1 MLTSIKKATS
11 SFFTKVLIGL
21 IILPFVFWGMGDVFR
36 TGNQNVLVNIDAE
49 KIGVQNF
56 VNYLSQLNLTDEQRK
71 NLSKTDLLDRI
82 LSDYI
87 GKKIIAMEIETGG
100 VKLSNNSLKEII
112 TSDET
117 FKKDN
122 QFSRTEYEKFLLENR
137 MSPTMFEQ
145 NISEQEKKRQLLTYL
160 SEGINLPNFLIN
172 KEFQNENQNKT
183 IQYLELD
190 DLYKNK
196 KFTDEE
202 IKKIYDENKQFL
214 VREFKKINFVE
225 LLPSNLT
232 GQPEYNES
240 YFKRIL
246 EIENGILDVKKVND
260 FVQEFN
266 LSLKTINE
274 TDRNK
279 KNKLG
284 QDIIKLEDGLFERMF
299 NVEANKAS
307 LINLNNKYFLSEVES
322 INQITRDLEDKEIRD
337 AITSQLKIK
346 YIAESNIKIVKQLSE
361 GKFKKEQFDNFGKE
375 NNIPIKN
382 TTLKNLE
389 DETIFNKDIIREIFK
404 VKDNELQLITDSTLT
419 KNYIIYSVKTEF
431 PPFDKNNKKFTE
443 YETKAKLG
451 FSNQIYGTFD
461 AAVNERYDVKI
472 NEKVLTRIKNTL

>member
-232 GQPEYNES
+232 GQPEYNEA
-240 YFKRIL
+240 YFKRID
-246 EIENGILDVKKVND
+246 EIENGILDGKKVND
-260 FVQEFN
+260 FAQEFN

-284 QDIIKLEDGLFERMF
+284 QDIIRLEDGLFERIF

-361 GKFKKEQFDNFGKE
+361 GKFKKEQFDNFSKE
-375 NNIPIKN
+375 NNISIKN

-389 DETIFNKDIIREIFK
+389 DETIFNKDIMREIFK

-431 PPFDKNNKKFTE
+431 PPFDENNKKFTE

>member
-71 NLSKTDLLDRI
+71 SLSKTDLLDRI

-100 VKLSNNSLKEII
+100 VKLSNSSLKEII

-183 IQYLELD
+183 IQYIELD

-232 GQPEYNES
+232 GQAEYNEA
-240 YFKRIL
+240 YFKRIDQ
-246 EIENGILDVKKVND
+246 IENGILDGKKIND
-260 FVQEFN
+260 FTQEFN

-322 INQITRDLEDKEIRD
+322 VNQITRNLEDKEIRD

-361 GKFKKEQFDNFGKE
+361 GKFKKEQFDNFSKE
-375 NNIPIKN
+375 NNISIKN

-389 DETIFNKDIIREIFK
+389 DGTIFNKDIIREIFK
-404 VKDNELQLITDSTLT
+404 VKDNEIQLITDSTLT

-461 AAVNERYDVKI
+461 AAINERYDVKI

>member
-56 VNYLSQLNLTDEQRK
+56 VNYLSQLNLTNEQRK

-232 GQPEYNES
+232 GQPEYNEA
-240 YFKRIL
+240 YFKRID
-246 EIENGILDVKKVND
+246 EIENGILDGKKVND
-260 FVQEFN
+260 FAQEFN

-284 QDIIKLEDGLFERMF
+284 QDIIKLEDGLFE
-299 NVEANKAS
+299 
-307 LINLNNKYFLSEVES
+307 
-322 INQITRDLEDKEIRD
+322 
-337 AITSQLKIK
+337 
-346 YIAESNIKIVKQLSE
+346 
-361 GKFKKEQFDNFGKE
+361 
-375 NNIPIKN
+375 
-382 TTLKNLE
+382 
-389 DETIFNKDIIREIFK
+389 
-404 VKDNELQLITDSTLT
+404 
-419 KNYIIYSVKTEF
+419 
-431 PPFDKNNKKFTE
+431 
-443 YETKAKLG
+443 
-451 FSNQIYGTFD
+451 
-461 AAVNERYDVKI
+461 
-472 NEKVLTRIKNTL
+472 

>member
-1 MLTSIKKATS
+1 
-11 SFFTKVLIGL
+11 
-21 IILPFVFWGMGDVFR
+21 
-36 TGNQNVLVNIDAE
+36 
-49 KIGVQNF
+49 
-56 VNYLSQLNLTDEQRK
+56 
-71 NLSKTDLLDRI
+71 
-82 LSDYI
+82 
-87 GKKIIAMEIETGG
+87 
-100 VKLSNNSLKEII
+100 
-112 TSDET
+112 
-117 FKKDN
+117 
-122 QFSRTEYEKFLLENR
+122 

-183 IQYLELD
+183 IQYIELD

-232 GQPEYNES
+232 GQAEYNEA
-240 YFKRIL
+240 YFKRID
-246 EIENGILDVKKVND
+246 EMENGILDGKKIND
-260 FVQEFN
+260 FTQEFN

-322 INQITRDLEDKEIRD
+322 INQITRNLEDKEIRD

-361 GKFKKEQFDNFGKE
+361 GKFKKEQFDNFSKE
-375 NNIPIKN
+375 NNISIKN

-431 PPFDKNNKKFTE
+431 PPFDKNNKIFTE

-461 AAVNERYDVKI
+461 AAVNERYNVKI

>member
-11 SFFTKVLIGL
+11 SFFAKVLIGL

-100 VKLSNNSLKEII
+100 VKLSNSSLKEII

-232 GQPEYNES
+232 GQPEYNEA
-240 YFKRIL
+240 YFKRID
-246 EIENGILDVKKVND
+246 EIENGILDGKKVND
-260 FVQEFN
+260 FTQEFN

-346 YIAESNIKIVKQLSE
+346 YIAENNIKIVKQLSE
-361 GKFKKEQFDNFGKE
+361 GKFKKEQFDNFSKE
-375 NNIPIKN
+375 NNISIKN

-389 DETIFNKDIIREIFK
+389 DETIFNKDIMREIFK

-419 KNYIIYSVKTEF
+419 KNYIIFSVKTEF

>member
-36 TGNQNVLVNIDAE
+36 TGNQNVLVNIDDK

-71 NLSKTDLLDRI
+71 SLSKTDLLDRI

-100 VKLSNNSLKEII
+100 VKLSNSSLKEII

-117 FKKDN
+117 FKEDN

-183 IQYLELD
+183 IQYIELD

-202 IKKIYDENKQFL
+202 IEKIYDENKQFL

-232 GQPEYNES
+232 GQAEYNEA
-240 YFKRIL
+240 YFKRID
-246 EIENGILDVKKVND
+246 EIENGILDGKKIND
-260 FVQEFN
+260 FTQEFN

-284 QDIIKLEDGLFERMF
+284 QDIIKLEDRLFERMF

-322 INQITRDLEDKEIRD
+322 INQITRNLEDKEIRD

-361 GKFKKEQFDNFGKE
+361 GKFKKEQFDNFSKE
-375 NNIPIKN
+375 NNISIKN

-443 YETKAKLG
+443 YKTKAKLG

-461 AAVNERYDVKI
+461 AAINERYNVKI

>member
-232 GQPEYNES
+232 GQPEYNEA
-240 YFKRIL
+240 YFKRID
-246 EIENGILDVKKVND
+246 EIENGILDGKKVND
-260 FVQEFN
+260 FAQEFN

-284 QDIIKLEDGLFERMF
+284 QDIIKLEDGLFERIF

-375 NNIPIKN
+375 KKIPIKN

>member
-232 GQPEYNES
+232 GQPEYNEA
-240 YFKRIL
+240 YFKRID
-246 EIENGILDVKKVND
+246 EIENGILDGKKVND
-260 FVQEFN
+260 FAQEFN

-284 QDIIKLEDGLFERMF
+284 QDIIKLEDGLFERIF

-361 GKFKKEQFDNFGKE
+361 GKFKKEQFDNFSKE

-419 KNYIIYSVKTEF
+419 KNYIIFSVKTEF

>member
-100 VKLSNNSLKEII
+100 VKLSNSSLKEII

-214 VREFKKINFVE
+214 VKEFKKINFVE

-232 GQPEYNES
+232 GQPEYNEA
-240 YFKRIL
+240 YFKRID
-246 EIENGILDVKKVND
+246 EIENGILDGKKVND
-260 FVQEFN
+260 FTQEFN

-322 INQITRDLEDKEIRD
+322 INQITRDLEDEEIRD

-346 YIAESNIKIVKQLSE
+346 YIAENNIKIVKQLSE
-361 GKFKKEQFDNFGKE
+361 GKFKKEQFDNFSKE
-375 NNIPIKN
+375 NNISIKN

-389 DETIFNKDIIREIFK
+389 DETIFNKDIMREIFK

-419 KNYIIYSVKTEF
+419 KNYIIFSVKTEF

>member
-56 VNYLSQLNLTDEQRK
+56 VNYLSQLNLTNEQRK

-240 YFKRIL
+240 YFKRID
-246 EIENGILDVKKVND
+246 EIENGILDGKKIND
-260 FVQEFN
+260 FTQEFN

-284 QDIIKLEDGLFERMF
+284 QDIIKLEDGLFERIF

-361 GKFKKEQFDNFGKE
+361 GKFKKEQFDNFIIERTLYTKQI
-375 NNIPIKN
+375 IPIAI
-382 TTLKNLE
+382 
-389 DETIFNKDIIREIFK
+389 IFFIIF
-404 VKDNELQLITDSTLT
+404 LFF
-419 KNYIIYSVKTEF
+419 IY
-431 PPFDKNNKKFTE
+431 N
-443 YETKAKLG
+443 
-451 FSNQIYGTFD
+451 
-461 AAVNERYDVKI
+461 
-472 NEKVLTRIKNTL
+472 

>member
-71 NLSKTDLLDRI
+71 SLSKTDLLDRI

-100 VKLSNNSLKEII
+100 VKLSNSSLKEII
-112 TSDET
+112 TSDKT

-232 GQPEYNES
+232 GQPEYNEA
-240 YFKRIL
+240 YFKRID
-246 EIENGILDVKKVND
+246 EIENGILDGKKVND
-260 FVQEFN
+260 FAQEFN

-284 QDIIKLEDGLFERMF
+284 QDIIKLEDGLFERIF

-322 INQITRDLEDKEIRD
+322 INQITRNLEDKEIRD

-361 GKFKKEQFDNFGKE
+361 GKFKKEQFDNFSKE
-375 NNIPIKN
+375 NNISIKN

-461 AAVNERYDVKI
+461 AAINERYDVKI

>member
-1 MLTSIKKATS
+1 MLTSIKKTAS

-183 IQYLELD
+183 IQYIELD

-232 GQPEYNES
+232 GQPEYNEA
-240 YFKRIL
+240 YFKRID
-246 EIENGILDVKKVND
+246 EIENGILDGKKVND
-260 FVQEFN
+260 FAQEFN

-322 INQITRDLEDKEIRD
+322 INQITRNLEDKEIRD

-361 GKFKKEQFDNFGKE
+361 GKFKKEQFDNFSKE
-375 NNIPIKN
+375 NNISIKN

-443 YETKAKLG
+443 YEIKAKLV

-461 AAVNERYDVKI
+461 AAINDRYDVKI

>member
-100 VKLSNNSLKEII
+100 VKLSNSSLKEII

-232 GQPEYNES
+232 GQPEYNEA
-240 YFKRIL
+240 YFKRID
-246 EIENGILDVKKVND
+246 EIENGILDGKKIND
-260 FVQEFN
+260 FTQEFN

-322 INQITRDLEDKEIRD
+322 INQITRDLEDEEIRD

-346 YIAESNIKIVKQLSE
+346 YIAENNIKIVKQLSE
-361 GKFKKEQFDNFGKE
+361 GKFKKEQFDNFSKE
-375 NNIPIKN
+375 NNISIKN

-419 KNYIIYSVKTEF
+419 KNYIIFSVKTEF

>member
-11 SFFTKVLIGL
+11 SFFAKVLIGL

-100 VKLSNNSLKEII
+100 VKLSNSSLKEII

-232 GQPEYNES
+232 GQPEYNEA
-240 YFKRIL
+240 YFKRID
-246 EIENGILDVKKVND
+246 EIENGILDGKKVND
-260 FVQEFN
+260 FAQEFN

-279 KNKLG
+279 KNKSG

-322 INQITRDLEDKEIRD
+322 INQITRDLEDEEIRD

-346 YIAESNIKIVKQLSE
+346 YIAENNIKIVKQLSE
-361 GKFKKEQFDNFGKE
+361 GKFKKEQFDNFSKE
-375 NNIPIKN
+375 NNISIKN

-431 PPFDKNNKKFTE
+431 PPFDENNKKFTE

>member
-100 VKLSNNSLKEII
+100 VKLSNSSLKEII

-183 IQYLELD
+183 IQYIELD

-232 GQPEYNES
+232 GQAEYNEA
-240 YFKRIL
+240 YFKRID
-246 EIENGILDVKKVND
+246 EIENGILDGKKIND
-260 FVQEFN
+260 FTQEFN

-361 GKFKKEQFDNFGKE
+361 GKFKKEQFDNFSKE
-375 NNIPIKN
+375 NNVSIKN

-443 YETKAKLG
+443 YETKAKLR

-461 AAVNERYDVKI
+461 AAINERYDVKI

>member
-232 GQPEYNES
+232 GQPEYNEA
-240 YFKRIL
+240 YFKRID
-246 EIENGILDVKKVND
+246 EIENGILDGKKVND
-260 FVQEFN
+260 FTQEFN

-284 QDIIKLEDGLFERMF
+284 QDIIKLEDGLFERIF

-361 GKFKKEQFDNFGKE
+361 GKFKKEQFDNFSKE
-375 NNIPIKN
+375 NNISIKN

>member
-100 VKLSNNSLKEII
+100 VKLSNSSLKEII

-183 IQYLELD
+183 IQYIELD

-232 GQPEYNES
+232 GQAEYNEA
-240 YFKRIL
+240 YFKRID
-246 EIENGILDVKKVND
+246 EIENGILDGKKIND
-260 FVQEFN
+260 FTQEFN

-322 INQITRDLEDKEIRD
+322 INQITRNLEDEEIRD

-361 GKFKKEQFDNFGKE
+361 GKFKKEQFDNFSKE
-375 NNIPIKN
+375 NNISIKN

-461 AAVNERYDVKI
+461 AAINERYDVKI

>member
-56 VNYLSQLNLTDEQRK
+56 VNYLSQLNLTNEQRK

-240 YFKRIL
+240 YFKRID
-246 EIENGILDVKKVND
+246 EIENGILDGKKVND
-260 FVQEFN
+260 FAQEFN

-279 KNKLG
+279 KNKSG
-284 QDIIKLEDGLFERMF
+284 QDIIKLEDGLFERIF

>member
-100 VKLSNNSLKEII
+100 VKLSNSSLKEII

-232 GQPEYNES
+232 GQPEYNEA
-240 YFKRIL
+240 YFKRID
-246 EIENGILDVKKVND
+246 EIENGILDGKKVND
-260 FVQEFN
+260 FIQEFN

-284 QDIIKLEDGLFERMF
+284 QEIIKVEDGLFERMF

-322 INQITRDLEDKEIRD
+322 INQITRDLEDEEIRD

-346 YIAESNIKIVKQLSE
+346 YIAENNIKIVKQLSE
-361 GKFKKEQFDNFGKE
+361 GKFKKEQFDNFSKE
-375 NNIPIKN
+375 NNISIKN

-419 KNYIIYSVKTEF
+419 KNYIIFSVKTEF
-431 PPFDKNNKKFTE
+431 PLFDKNDKKFTE

-461 AAVNERYDVKI
+461 AAINERYDVKI

>member
-71 NLSKTDLLDRI
+71 SLSKTDLLDRI

-100 VKLSNNSLKEII
+100 VKLSNSSLKEII

-183 IQYLELD
+183 IQYIELD

-232 GQPEYNES
+232 GQAEYNEA
-240 YFKRIL
+240 YFKRID
-246 EIENGILDVKKVND
+246 EIENGILDGKKIND
-260 FVQEFN
+260 FTQEFN

-322 INQITRDLEDKEIRD
+322 VNQITRNLEDKEIRD

-361 GKFKKEQFDNFGKE
+361 GKFKKEQFDNFSKE
-375 NNIPIKN
+375 NNISIKN
-382 TTLKNLE
+382 ITLKNLE
-389 DETIFNKDIIREIFK
+389 DETIFNKNIIREIFK
-404 VKDNELQLITDSTLT
+404 VKDNEIQLITDSTLT

-461 AAVNERYDVKI
+461 AAINERYDVKI

>member
-11 SFFTKVLIGL
+11 SFFAKVLIGL

-100 VKLSNNSLKEII
+100 VKLSNSSLKEII

-232 GQPEYNES
+232 GQPEYNEA
-240 YFKRIL
+240 YFKRID
-246 EIENGILDVKKVND
+246 EIENGILDGKKVND
-260 FVQEFN
+260 FAQEFN

-284 QDIIKLEDGLFERMF
+284 QDIIKLEDGLFERIF

-322 INQITRDLEDKEIRD
+322 INQITRDLEDEEIRD

-361 GKFKKEQFDNFGKE
+361 GKFKKEQFDNFSKE
-375 NNIPIKN
+375 NNISIKN

-389 DETIFNKDIIREIFK
+389 DETIFNKDIMREIFK

-431 PPFDKNNKKFTE
+431 PPFDENNKKFTE

>member
-11 SFFTKVLIGL
+11 SFFAKVLIGL

-100 VKLSNNSLKEII
+100 VKLSNSSLKEII

-240 YFKRIL
+240 YFKRID
-246 EIENGILDVKKVND
+246 EIENGILDGKKVND
-260 FVQEFN
+260 FAQEFN

-279 KNKLG
+279 KNKSG
-284 QDIIKLEDGLFERMF
+284 QDIIKLEDGLFERIF

-322 INQITRDLEDKEIRD
+322 INQITRDLEDEEIRD

-361 GKFKKEQFDNFGKE
+361 GKFKKEQFDNFSKE
-375 NNIPIKN
+375 NNISIKN

-389 DETIFNKDIIREIFK
+389 DETIFNKDIMREIFK

-431 PPFDKNNKKFTE
+431 PPFDENNKKFTE

>member
-11 SFFTKVLIGL
+11 SFFAKVLIGL

-100 VKLSNNSLKEII
+100 VKLSNSSLKEII

-232 GQPEYNES
+232 GQPEYNEA
-240 YFKRIL
+240 YFKRID
-246 EIENGILDVKKVND
+246 EIENGILDGKKIND
-260 FVQEFN
+260 FTQEFN

-284 QDIIKLEDGLFERMF
+284 QDIIKLEDGLFERIF

-322 INQITRDLEDKEIRD
+322 INQITRDLEDEEIRD

-361 GKFKKEQFDNFGKE
+361 GKFKKEQFDNFSKE
-375 NNIPIKN
+375 NNISIKN

-419 KNYIIYSVKTEF
+419 KNYIIFSVKTEF

>member
-71 NLSKTDLLDRI
+71 SLSKTDLLDRI

-100 VKLSNNSLKEII
+100 VKLSNSSLKEII

-183 IQYLELD
+183 IQYIELD

-232 GQPEYNES
+232 GQAEYNEA
-240 YFKRIL
+240 YFKRID
-246 EIENGILDVKKVND
+246 EIENGILDGKKVND
-260 FVQEFN
+260 FAQEFN

-322 INQITRDLEDKEIRD
+322 INQITRNLEDKEIRD

-361 GKFKKEQFDNFGKE
+361 GKFKKEQFDNFSKE
-375 NNIPIKN
+375 NNISIKN

>member
-11 SFFTKVLIGL
+11 SFFAKVLIGL

-100 VKLSNNSLKEII
+100 VKLSNSSLKEII

-232 GQPEYNES
+232 GQPEYNEA
-240 YFKRIL
+240 YFKRID
-246 EIENGILDVKKVND
+246 EIENGILDGKKVND
-260 FVQEFN
+260 FTQEFN

-361 GKFKKEQFDNFGKE
+361 GKFKKEQFDNFSKE
-375 NNIPIKN
+375 NNISIKN

>member
-232 GQPEYNES
+232 GQPEYNEA
-240 YFKRIL
+240 YFKRID
-246 EIENGILDVKKVND
+246 EIENGILDGKKVND
-260 FVQEFN
+260 FTQEFN

-322 INQITRDLEDKEIRD
+322 INQITRDLEDEEIRD

-346 YIAESNIKIVKQLSE
+346 YIAENNIKIVKQLSE
-361 GKFKKEQFDNFGKE
+361 GKFKKEQFDNFSKE
-375 NNIPIKN
+375 NNISIKN

-389 DETIFNKDIIREIFK
+389 DETIFNKDIMREIFK

-419 KNYIIYSVKTEF
+419 KNYIIFSVKTEF

>member
-100 VKLSNNSLKEII
+100 VKLSNSSLKEII

-232 GQPEYNES
+232 GQPEYNEA
-240 YFKRIL
+240 YFKRID
-246 EIENGILDVKKVND
+246 EIENGILDGKKVND
-260 FVQEFN
+260 FTQEFN

-322 INQITRDLEDKEIRD
+322 INQITRDLEDEEIRD

-346 YIAESNIKIVKQLSE
+346 YIAENNIKIVKQLSE
-361 GKFKKEQFDNFGKE
+361 GKFKKEQFDNFSKE
-375 NNIPIKN
+375 NNISIKN

>member
-11 SFFTKVLIGL
+11 SFFAKVLIGL

-100 VKLSNNSLKEII
+100 VKLSNSSLKEII

-232 GQPEYNES
+232 GQPEYNEA
-240 YFKRIL
+240 YFKRID
-246 EIENGILDVKKVND
+246 EIENGILDGKKVND
-260 FVQEFN
+260 FTQEFN

-284 QDIIKLEDGLFERMF
+284 QDIIKLEDGLFERIF

-322 INQITRDLEDKEIRD
+322 INQITRDLEDEEIRD

-346 YIAESNIKIVKQLSE
+346 YIAENNIKIVKQLSE
-361 GKFKKEQFDNFGKE
+361 GKFKKEQFDNFSKE
-375 NNIPIKN
+375 NNISIKN

-389 DETIFNKDIIREIFK
+389 DETIFNKDIMREIFK

-419 KNYIIYSVKTEF
+419 KNYIIFSVKTEF

>member
-100 VKLSNNSLKEII
+100 VKLSNSSLKEII

-232 GQPEYNES
+232 GQPEYNEA
-240 YFKRIL
+240 YFKRID
-246 EIENGILDVKKVND
+246 EIENGILDGKKVND
-260 FVQEFN
+260 FAQEFN

-284 QDIIKLEDGLFERMF
+284 QDIIKLEDGLFERIF

-322 INQITRDLEDKEIRD
+322 INKITRDLEDKEIRD

-361 GKFKKEQFDNFGKE
+361 GKFKKEQFDNFSKE
-375 NNIPIKN
+375 NNISIKN

>member
-100 VKLSNNSLKEII
+100 VKVSNSSLKEII

-232 GQPEYNES
+232 GQPEYNEA
-240 YFKRIL
+240 YFKRID
-246 EIENGILDVKKVND
+246 EIENGILDGKKVND
-260 FVQEFN
+260 FAQEFN

-284 QDIIKLEDGLFERMF
+284 QDIIKLEDGLFERIF

-361 GKFKKEQFDNFGKE
+361 GKFKKEQFDNFRKE

-389 DETIFNKDIIREIFK
+389 DETIFNKDIMREIFK

-431 PPFDKNNKKFTE
+431 PPFDENNKKFTE

>member
-11 SFFTKVLIGL
+11 SFFAKVLIGL

-100 VKLSNNSLKEII
+100 VKLSNSSLKEII

-232 GQPEYNES
+232 GQPEYNEA
-240 YFKRIL
+240 YFKRID
-246 EIENGILDVKKVND
+246 EIENGILDGKKVND
-260 FVQEFN
+260 FTQEFN

-322 INQITRDLEDKEIRD
+322 INQITRDLEDEEIRD

-361 GKFKKEQFDNFGKE
+361 GKFKKEQFDNFSKE
-375 NNIPIKN
+375 NNISIKN

>member
-11 SFFTKVLIGL
+11 SFFAKVLIGL

-100 VKLSNNSLKEII
+100 VKLSNSSLKEII

-214 VREFKKINFVE
+214 VKEFKKINFVE

-232 GQPEYNES
+232 GQPEYNEA
-240 YFKRIL
+240 YFKRID
-246 EIENGILDVKKVND
+246 EIENGILDGKKVND
-260 FVQEFN
+260 FTQEFN

-346 YIAESNIKIVKQLSE
+346 YIAENNIKIVKQLSE
-361 GKFKKEQFDNFGKE
+361 GKFKKEQFDNFSKE
-375 NNIPIKN
+375 NNISIKN

-389 DETIFNKDIIREIFK
+389 DETIFNKDIMREIFK

-419 KNYIIYSVKTEF
+419 KNYIIFSVKTEF

-451 FSNQIYGTFD
+451 FSNQIYDTFD

>member
-11 SFFTKVLIGL
+11 SFFAKVLIGL

-100 VKLSNNSLKEII
+100 VKLSNSSLKEII

-232 GQPEYNES
+232 GQPEYNEA
-240 YFKRIL
+240 YFKRID
-246 EIENGILDVKKVND
+246 EIENGILDGKKVKD
-260 FVQEFN
+260 FTQEFN

-322 INQITRDLEDKEIRD
+322 INQITRDLEDEEIRD

-346 YIAESNIKIVKQLSE
+346 YIAENNIKIVKQLSE
-361 GKFKKEQFDNFGKE
+361 GKFKKEQFDNFSKE
-375 NNIPIKN
+375 NNISIKN

-389 DETIFNKDIIREIFK
+389 DETIFNKDIMREIFK

-419 KNYIIYSVKTEF
+419 KNYIIFSVKTEF

-472 NEKVLTRIKNTL
+472 NEKVLIRIKNTL

>member
-11 SFFTKVLIGL
+11 SFFAKVLIGL

-100 VKLSNNSLKEII
+100 VKLSNSSLKEII

-232 GQPEYNES
+232 GQPEYNEA
-240 YFKRIL
+240 YFKRID
-246 EIENGILDVKKVND
+246 EIENGILDGKKVND
-260 FVQEFN
+260 FTQEFN

-322 INQITRDLEDKEIRD
+322 INQITRDLEDEEIRD

-346 YIAESNIKIVKQLSE
+346 YIAENNIKIVKQLSE
-361 GKFKKEQFDNFGKE
+361 GKFKKEQFDNFSKE
-375 NNIPIKN
+375 NNISIKN

>member
-240 YFKRIL
+240 YFKRID
-246 EIENGILDVKKVND
+246 EIENGILDGKKVND
-260 FVQEFN
+260 FAQEFN

-279 KNKLG
+279 KNKSG
-284 QDIIKLEDGLFERMF
+284 QDIIKLEDGLFERIF

-346 YIAESNIKIVKQLSE
+346 YIAENNIKIVKQLSE
-361 GKFKKEQFDNFGKE
+361 GKFKKEQFDNFSKE
-375 NNIPIKN
+375 NNISIKN

-389 DETIFNKDIIREIFK
+389 DETIFNKDIMREIFK

-419 KNYIIYSVKTEF
+419 KNYIIFSVKTEF
-431 PPFDKNNKKFTE
+431 PPFDENNKKFTE

>member
-100 VKLSNNSLKEII
+100 VKLSNSSLKEII

-232 GQPEYNES
+232 GQPEYNEA
-240 YFKRIL
+240 YFKRID
-246 EIENGILDVKKVND
+246 EIENGILDGKKVND
-260 FVQEFN
+260 FTQEFN

-284 QDIIKLEDGLFERMF
+284 QDIIKLEDGLFERIF

-361 GKFKKEQFDNFGKE
+361 GKFKKEQFDNFSKE
-375 NNIPIKN
+375 NNISIKN

>member
-232 GQPEYNES
+232 GQAEYNEA
-240 YFKRIL
+240 YFKRID
-246 EIENGILDVKKVND
+246 EIENGILDGKKVND
-260 FVQEFN
+260 FAQEFN

-279 KNKLG
+279 KNKSG
-284 QDIIKLEDGLFERMF
+284 QDIIKLEDGLFERIF

-322 INQITRDLEDKEIRD
+322 INQITRNLEDEEIRD

-361 GKFKKEQFDNFGKE
+361 GKFKKEQFNNFSKE
-375 NNIPIKN
+375 NNISIKN

>member
-1 MLTSIKKATS
+1 
-11 SFFTKVLIGL
+11 
-21 IILPFVFWGMGDVFR
+21 MGDVFR

-56 VNYLSQLNLTDEQRK
+56 VNYLSQLNLTNEQRK

-100 VKLSNNSLKEII
+100 VKLSNSSLKEII

-232 GQPEYNES
+232 GQPEYNEA
-240 YFKRIL
+240 YFKRID
-246 EIENGILDVKKVND
+246 EIENGILDGKKIND
-260 FVQEFN
+260 FTQEFN

-284 QDIIKLEDGLFERMF
+284 QDIIKLEDGLFERIF

-307 LINLNNKYFLSEVES
+307 LIYLNNKYFLSEVES

-361 GKFKKEQFDNFGKE
+361 GKFKKEQFDNFSKE
-375 NNIPIKN
+375 NNISIKN

-419 KNYIIYSVKTEF
+419 KNYIIFSVKTEF

>member
-11 SFFTKVLIGL
+11 SFFAKVLIGL

-100 VKLSNNSLKEII
+100 VKLSNSSLKEII

-232 GQPEYNES
+232 GQPEYNEA
-240 YFKRIL
+240 YFKRID
-246 EIENGILDVKKVND
+246 EIENGILDGKKVND
-260 FVQEFN
+260 FTQEFN

-322 INQITRDLEDKEIRD
+322 INQITRDLEDEEIRD

-346 YIAESNIKIVKQLSE
+346 YIAENNIKIVKQLSE
-361 GKFKKEQFDNFGKE
+361 GKFKKEQFDNFSKE
-375 NNIPIKN
+375 NNISIKN

-431 PPFDKNNKKFTE
+431 PPFDENNKKFTE

>member
-100 VKLSNNSLKEII
+100 VKLSNSSLKEII

-232 GQPEYNES
+232 GQPEYNEA
-240 YFKRIL
+240 YFKRID
-246 EIENGILDVKKVND
+246 EIENGILDGKKVND
-260 FVQEFN
+260 FTQEFN

-346 YIAESNIKIVKQLSE
+346 YIAENNIKIVKQLSE
-361 GKFKKEQFDNFGKE
+361 GKFKKEQFDNFSKE
-375 NNIPIKN
+375 NNISIKN